1 MNKRIKNILR
11 CYAAGIG
18 IKETASTFHISRN
31 TVRKYVRLFL
41 SSGKSIEQLLSLPNG
56 QLDELFGCTDTRHR
70 EPSSKRIE
78 LEALLP
84 GYVSRLSRKGMSVR
98 KLFKEYHTEYPD
110 GYQLSSFKRIVSEY
124 RFHIKVV
131 GHVEHYAAEQM
142 YIDFAG
148 DRLEVV
154 DEMTGETKK
163 AEVFVAI
170 LPFSHYTYCEAVW
183 SQRKEDLIKACENAI
198 QYFEGVPAAIV
209 PDNLKAAVTR
219 SDRNEPVINDDF
231 AAFAEYYG
239 CVVYPARVRH
249 PKDKALVENAVKLLY
264 RSIYLDIE
272 GMTFSSLEELNTAIH
287 ISLLDFNEKVMA
299 GREMSRKEIFLHGEK
314 DYLRPLPVKRYVMK
328 ERKLMTVG
336 KNSYVSLFKHHYS
349 VPKEYVGRRMTI
361 LYDADT
367 VEIYCGMNLVATHDR
382 CDIPYTY
389 SWKKEH
395 NLPGHYGPY
404 DKDLE
409 ELFQRASEIDNIVLN
424 YLQEVERVMQY
435 PPKAFRSCRGIMTL
449 EKKYGR
455 DRLVAACACAD
466 QKLQYGYQAL
476 REVLELG
483 EDVDFL
489 PDEDGKVQLVTE
501 DIRNG
506 NGRAIKS
513 KLWSPNRVDKLDAP
527 VNAIFW
533 IMKDPTIPP
542 VVKLK
547 GSALASVM
555 GATLATKTSSAER
568 VAAGTDLN
576 ALRIVPYA
584 NPFRTYPLANDYEKF
599 KKLVEEK
606 NVDCYI
612 INTGD
617 FMGKKVKPA
626 DTLGILETI
635 VEEKAEFKPWGPFSD
650 IEIMDWE
657 GFVPD
662 LKDPEYV
669 GQLKARMQDRV
680 NAVEGFATKKDG
692 YDKLPDEALAALKKV
707 VDEANTL

>member
-1 MNKRIKNILR
+1 MDKRIKNILR
-11 CYAAGIG
+11 CYAAGMG
-18 IKETASTFHISRN
+18 IKETASTFHTSRN
-31 TVRKYVRLFL
+31 TVRKYVRQFL
-41 SSGKSIEQLLSLPNG
+41 SSGKSIEQLLSLSDG
-56 QLDELFGCTDTRHR
+56 QLDELFGCTASRHR
-70 EPSSKRIE
+70 EPSSRRIE

-98 KLFKEYHTEYPD
+98 KLFKEYHAEYPD
-110 GYQLSSFKRIVSEY
+110 GYQLSSFKRAVRQY
-124 RFHIKVV
+124 KFHVKVV
-131 GHVEHYAAEQM
+131 GHVEHYAADQM

-183 SQRKEDLIKACENAI
+183 SQRKEDLIKACENAM

-239 CVVYPARVRH
+239 CAVYPARVRH

-272 GMTFSSLEELNTAIH
+272 GMTFSGLEELNTAVRV
-287 ISLLDFNEKVMA
+287 SLLDFNEKVMA
-299 GREMSRKEIFLHGEK
+299 GREVSRKEMFLQGEK

-349 VPKEYVGRRMTI
+349 VPKEYIGKRVTI
-361 LYDADT
+361 LYDAGT
-367 VEIYCGMNLVATHDR
+367 VEIYCGMNLVAIHDR
-382 CDIPYTY
+382 CGIPYAY

-424 YLQEVERVMQY
+424 YLREVERAMQY
-435 PPKAFRSCRGIMTL
+435 PPKAFRSCRGILTL

-483 EDVDFL
+483 EDADFL
-489 PDEDGKVQLVTE
+489 PDEDGKVQPDMTSPAPLTHKN
-501 DIRNG
+501 IR
-506 NGRAIKS
+506 GREYYRK
-513 KLWSPNRVDKLDAP
+513 DK
-527 VNAIFW
+527 
-533 IMKDPTIPP
+533 
-542 VVKLK
+542 
-547 GSALASVM
+547 
-555 GATLATKTSSAER
+555 
-568 VAAGTDLN
+568 
-576 ALRIVPYA
+576 
-584 NPFRTYPLANDYEKF
+584 
-599 KKLVEEK
+599 
-606 NVDCYI
+606 
-612 INTGD
+612 
-617 FMGKKVKPA
+617 
-626 DTLGILETI
+626 
-635 VEEKAEFKPWGPFSD
+635 
-650 IEIMDWE
+650 
-657 GFVPD
+657 
-662 LKDPEYV
+662 
-669 GQLKARMQDRV
+669 Q
-680 NAVEGFATKKDG
+680 
-692 YDKLPDEALAALKKV
+692 
-707 VDEANTL
+707 